1 VRLSL
6 GLGKKPG
13 DRTASCRAAIITH
26 EPTLRLC
33 ESVAARGACPT
44 MHADAIAIS
53 LDLINRHYQEPNRNR
68 YESRYFW
75 EELYTLVAASGF
87 SAIEM
92 PYEPV
97 WQFGGRSGVPF
108 NRYCVNTKYG
118 DAAGL
123 RSLLSA
129 SGIDTVSG
137 ITFDPNLF
145 MRNDNLDFYFGASSH
160 FANEALAHA
169 ADMGAAY
176 FAISPSPFYGR
187 IAQYHPDLES
197 KQAAFTERTVQ
208 LLTGLAQKAAELGVT
223 LVLRNEYWSLF
234 GGMRILPLL
243 DALPA
248 TVKLDVDTASL
259 FVAGI
264 SASDFIQAHID
275 RIGCVHLTDTDF
287 VDTQDVWKSPNP
299 EFPHTQATQVFRDPG
314 SGSVDLAQ
322 IAALL
327 GRLNYLGPVVFS
339 ARQTR
344 DPFRALL
351 RTRALLNHIQK

>member
-1 VRLSL
+1 
-6 GLGKKPG
+6 
-13 DRTASCRAAIITH
+13 
-26 EPTLRLC
+26 
-33 ESVAARGACPT
+33 
-44 MHADAIAIS
+44 MNADAIAIS

-75 EELYTLVAASGF
+75 EELYTLIATSGF

-123 RSLLSA
+123 RTLLSA
-129 SGIDTVSG
+129 SGIDRVSG

-145 MRNDNLDFYFGASSH
+145 MRNDNLEFYFGASGH
-160 FANEALAHA
+160 FANEALSHA
-169 ADMGAAY
+169 ADMGAGY
-176 FAISPSPFYGR
+176 LAISPSPFFGR
-187 IAQYHPDLES
+187 IAQYHPDLEG
-197 KQAAFTERTVQ
+197 KREAFTERT
-208 LLTGLAQKAAELGVT
+208 LAFLGGLATKAQELGVT

-234 GGMRILPLL
+234 GGTRILPLI

-248 TVKLDVDTASL
+248 TVKLDVDSASL

-264 SASDFIQAHID
+264 SASDFIEAHID
-275 RIGCVHLTDTDF
+275 RIGCVHLTDTSF
-287 VDTQDVWKSPNP
+287 VDTLDVWKTPNP
-299 EFPHTQATQVFRDPG
+299 EFPRNHATQVFRDPG
-314 SGSVDLAQ
+314 TGSVDLAA
-322 IAALL
+322 IVALL
-327 GRLNYLGPVVFS
+327 GTLNYQGPIICS

-351 RTRALLNHIQK
+351 RTRALLNTLTN